1 MSEAM
6 EVVDD
11 MKQGGSQKGNWVF
24 VHRADSTDG
33 GRITADM
40 LKLYGGLDV
49 DQCHSTEDSSSVY
62 TYVHLKKK
70 VRQSSIDKFFANVK
84 DLHNFQLHD
93 VRDEGAVGSE
103 SSRVG
108 GTKIQDHAGMQILAK
123 HMNEKNPAFR
133 PWTNGKAEVTEGLL
147 FAMRADGDEQA
158 MWKEAAEGWKAQYEQ
173 VVERVECQAK
183 RLLAKEEV
191 NTSMRLK
198 IMELESDLLV
208 KNEEIEDLKS
218 KETKLVKKHE
228 GAWALGSISDVD
240 SRAQKMKV
248 DNLNAQVEGYRATAE
263 EYKKLAAASE
273 HELVMFKGMMVENEK
288 WYNYKAKYDELQAR
302 MLPMET
308 RVLETDKELKQFQM
322 QYYLF
327 ERNAGIKR
335 TELEKALRSKEA
347 ELSGIGVRLRT
358 QTDEVLIAENKKLRE
373 VCGYCCW
380 VESLYMILTFQTAG
394 DGDQQAGVQGD
405 DLEGQRAVQQGED

>member
-1 MSEAM
+1 
-6 EVVDD
+6 
-11 MKQGGSQKGNWVF
+11 
-24 VHRADSTDG
+24 
-33 GRITADM
+33 
-40 LKLYGGLDV
+40 
-49 DQCHSTEDSSSVY
+49 
-62 TYVHLKKK
+62 
-70 VRQSSIDKFFANVK
+70 
-84 DLHNFQLHD
+84 
-93 VRDEGAVGSE
+93 
-103 SSRVG
+103 
-108 GTKIQDHAGMQILAK
+108 
-123 HMNEKNPAFR
+123 
-133 PWTNGKAEVTEGLL
+133 
-147 FAMRADGDEQA
+147 MRADRDEQA
-158 MWKEAAEGWKAQYEQ
+158 MWKEAAEGWKAQFEQ

-218 KETKLVKKHE
+218 KETELVKKHE
-228 GAWALGSISDVD
+228 GVWALGSISDVD

-248 DNLNAQVEGYRATAE
+248 DNLNAQVEGYRATAD

-347 ELSGIGVRLRT
+347 ELSAMRV
-358 QTDEVLIAENKKLRE
+358 QTDEALVAENERLRE
-373 VCGYCCW
+373 VRVRVVAALCVG
-380 VESLYMILTFQTAG
+380 
-394 DGDQQAGVQGD
+394 
-405 DLEGQRAVQQGED
+405 R